1 MDTLQSSD
9 NYFSTLLSGNEG
21 VRYQCINVTDIKKKI
36 GVVQLVAFWYIKCTI
51 AISVHQI
58 RIFLH
63 QISMY
68 NKYDCWYD
76 ANQMNFD
83 TPNTNY

>member
-51 AISVHQI
+51 QKHYGTHSGPQLV
-58 RIFLH
+58 F
-63 QISMY
+63 
-68 NKYDCWYD
+68 
-76 ANQMNFD
+76 
-83 TPNTNY
+83 